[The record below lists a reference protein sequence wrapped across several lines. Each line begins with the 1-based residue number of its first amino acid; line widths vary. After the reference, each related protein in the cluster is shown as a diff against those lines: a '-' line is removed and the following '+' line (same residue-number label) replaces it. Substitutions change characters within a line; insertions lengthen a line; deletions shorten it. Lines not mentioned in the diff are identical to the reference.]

1 MAVSNLALI
10 CSASLRLPPDF
21 EIGSYAFHL
30 EAINRFSEYSECFRQ
45 WNTRL
50 RGSKLVYMFNWK
62 TSAARIP
69 KSVTTL
75 SISWLNNQLVA
86 RSIYRGVL
94 QGSWESALPAEG
106 EPDLAGLIREA
117 MQKTNYSGT
126 TVSLLLAHTRLA
138 QQLVDVPTVS
148 NSGLAKIIQRE
159 AQLQKSFAEE
169 AAWTFQK
176 SLTVKGVQRV
186 ILYLLPKTMLD
197 LFVQAGRQNGLHLN
211 SVMPVSAVLHQQMAL
226 LPLNKGDV
234 AMLAAETG
242 GSTTV
247 VVARAD
253 GQLLLV
259 RTLLGT
265 WNDNLDRLALDL
277 KRTLSFITQ
286 QYELSINAGVW
297 LFGPGAET
305 QAPHLQRQ
313 LEHPVA
319 VSPVAYR
326 PDYWPAEFAKLR
338 PALNP
343 NFIELKMQKAP
354 QRRKIAWV
362 VAVNTAILVVASLA
376 AAMILN
382 LQASQET
389 INSELLRRRVD
400 QLQLQRQDL
409 QKRNTELA
417 GKAQLIQQILEDQRP
432 PVPAWVMGYL
442 CEALPAQLVVTNL
455 QVKWETNEWNLKISG
470 ALQAGRTLT
479 PGTTLTNAIGALAD
493 RLTNGPFHMLISHRS
508 DRKDPAV
515 KGPAKGAGKAALEK
529 QFSLEGVMR

>member
-1 MAVSNLALI
+1 M
-10 CSASLRLPPDF
+10 
-21 EIGSYAFHL
+21 
-30 EAINRFSEYSECFRQ
+30 
-45 WNTRL
+45 
-50 RGSKLVYMFNWK
+50 
-62 TSAARIP
+62 
-69 KSVTTL
+69 TTL

-148 NSGLAKIIQRE
+148 NSGLVKIIQRE

-400 QLQLQRQDL
+400 QLQLQQKDL